1 MALDVLSASLGYS
14 CSSLEEGASAH
25 GSWRAGG
32 TAGGLSPAHGSGDAA
47 AACVRLSLAVSDGSD
62 GRRGGRPAVRG
73 EKCVTLRAPQGIAGG
88 EWEVGVAR
96 HPGQTE
102 KVRPCPCR
110 WLHQGGPL
118 PRAVS
123 ASSPEACLL
132 FQGLA
137 RPTFRDPRIIRSA
150 LVTGVPALT
159 VGPTA
164 SPVWES
170 FWICTHS
177 QCGQGDEP
185 LASLGL
191 HLRAPAVYLRAGG
204 VTGELGTLSA
214 ICWHS
219 NNTR

>member
-1 MALDVLSASLGYS
+1 MCSQPLWATAAHPWRRVPLLMVHGEPGAPRGGCPRHTGLGTQQLRVCDS
-14 CSSLEEGASAH
+14 PWRCRTGLTEGVVA
-25 GSWRAGG
+25 
-32 TAGGLSPAHGSGDAA
+32 
-47 AACVRLSLAVSDGSD
+47 
-62 GRRGGRPAVRG
+62 GRRCEGRNVSHSGHR
-73 EKCVTLRAPQGIAGG
+73 RASQ
-88 EWEVGVAR
+88 WEVGVAR

-137 RPTFRDPRIIRSA
+137 RPTFRDPRIVRSA

-177 QCGQGDEP
+177 
-185 LASLGL
+185 
-191 HLRAPAVYLRAGG
+191 
-204 VTGELGTLSA
+204 
-214 ICWHS
+214 
-219 NNTR
+219 